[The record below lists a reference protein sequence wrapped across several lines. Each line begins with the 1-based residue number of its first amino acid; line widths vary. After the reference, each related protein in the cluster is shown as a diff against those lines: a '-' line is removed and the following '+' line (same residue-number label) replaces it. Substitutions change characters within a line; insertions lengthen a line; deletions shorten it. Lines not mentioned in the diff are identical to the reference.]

1 MMLRPSLIE
10 EDCAR
15 LLEAAMQEA
24 RRQGWRVAIA
34 ILDDG
39 GHLLRFARLDG
50 ATPANAEFAI
60 LKARTAALSRRSSA
74 VWEQRVR
81 DGRIA
86 TLSMPVLAVQGGLP
100 ILVDGHCLGAVGVS
114 GVLSEQDE
122 QVAQAAIDA
131 LGGG

>member
-1 MMLRPSLIE
+1 MISRPALTE
-10 EDCAR
+10 ADCSR
-15 LLEAAMQEA
+15 LLEAATCEA
-24 RRQGWRVAIA
+24 RRHGWSVAIA

-100 ILVDGHCLGAVGVS
+100 ILVEGCCLGAVGVS

-122 QVAQAAIDA
+122 QVAQAAINA
-131 LGGG
+131 LPGG